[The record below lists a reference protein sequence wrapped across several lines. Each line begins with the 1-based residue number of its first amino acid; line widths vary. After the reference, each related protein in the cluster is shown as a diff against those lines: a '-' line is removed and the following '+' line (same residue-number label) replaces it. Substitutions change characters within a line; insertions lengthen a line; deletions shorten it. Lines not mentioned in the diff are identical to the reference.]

1 VTLDDYAG
9 FIARHPFVVLI
20 VSLLVTTVIAYGAGY
35 VETVNQGQSD
45 ILPDSL
51 PSVAAFD
58 TISKEFSSESG
69 TSYTILLEAQPSSS
83 NSTEIRD
90 LRDPRALRFT
100 STVTNDISSFD
111 NVRSVNSLTSL
122 LDDIPSS
129 KRQVKE
135 RLSTLGQSRWS
146 GYLTDDYTAS
156 QIQIQSRETNTG
168 VDLADRIRL
177 AVESNDKPAGIN
189 VVYTGQP
196 YIDEAFQEQ
205 SGQTMA
211 LTGLVAVIG
220 VFAVVIYMFRSLTYG
235 LTALSTLIF
244 GVIAGYGIFGWLGL
258 NMSPGTSGAITM
270 GIGVAIDFGIQPI
283 ARYLEERQGLDMESA
298 LQETM
303 TGVITPMTI
312 GLLAANIGFL
322 SLNVGRVTFLS
333 DLGSLLTFTT
343 TMAYVA
349 AFTVT
354 PAILIIYDIYF
365 TDDNGYFSLAV
376 LLNNEVNQ

>member
-1 VTLDDYAG
+1 MTLRAYAR
-9 FIARHPFVVLI
+9 FIAQHPAKVLV
-20 VSLLVTTVIAYGAGY
+20 VSLLITAALTYGAGF
-35 VETVNQGQSD
+35 VETVNQDQGD

-69 TSYTILLEAQPSSS
+69 TSYTILLETQPSTV

-90 LRDPRALRFT
+90 LRDPRALRFIR
-100 STVTNDISSFD
+100 TVTNDIASFD
-111 NVRSVNSLTSL
+111 NVRSANSLTSL
-122 LDDIPSS
+122 FDDIPAD
-129 KRQVKE
+129 KRGVKD
-135 RLSTLGQSRWS
+135 RLTTLGESRWS
-146 GYLTDDYTAS
+146 GYLTEDYTAT
-156 QIQIQSRETNTG
+156 QIQIQSRDTDTG
-168 VDLADRIRL
+168 SDLADRIRL
-177 AVESNDKPAGIN
+177 AVQSNDQPAGVN
-189 VVYTGQP
+189 AVYTGQP

-211 LTGLVAVIG
+211 LTGLVAIIG

-235 LTALSTLIF
+235 FTALSTLIF
-244 GVIAGYGIFGWLGL
+244 GVLTGYGIFGWLGL

-283 ARYLEERQGLDMESA
+283 ARYLEEREEFRAPKA
-298 LQETM
+298 LEETM
-303 TGVITPMTI
+303 TGVVTPMTI

-349 AFTVT
+349 AFTIT
-354 PAILIIYDIYF
+354 PAILILYDYYF

-376 LLNNEVNQ
+376 LLNDEVNQ

>member
-1 VTLDDYAG
+1 MTLRAYAR
-9 FIARHPFVVLI
+9 FIAQHPAKVLV
-20 VSLLVTTVIAYGAGY
+20 VSLLITAALTYGAGF
-35 VETVNQGQSD
+35 VETVNQDQGD

-69 TSYTILLEAQPSSS
+69 TSYTILLETQPSTV

-90 LRDPRALRFT
+90 LRDPRALRFIR
-100 STVTNDISSFD
+100 TVTNDIASFD
-111 NVRSVNSLTSL
+111 NVRSANSLTSL
-122 LDDIPSS
+122 FDDIPAD
-129 KRQVKE
+129 KRGVKD
-135 RLSTLGQSRWS
+135 RLTTLGESRWS
-146 GYLTDDYTAS
+146 GYLTEDYTAT
-156 QIQIQSRETNTG
+156 QIQIQSRDTDTG
-168 VDLADRIRL
+168 SELADRIRL
-177 AVESNDKPAGIN
+177 AVQSNDQPAGVN
-189 VVYTGQP
+189 AVYTGQP

-211 LTGLVAVIG
+211 LTGLVAIIG

-235 LTALSTLIF
+235 FTALSTLIF
-244 GVIAGYGIFGWLGL
+244 GVLTGYGIFGWLGL

-283 ARYLEERQGLDMESA
+283 ARYLEEREEFRAPKA
-298 LQETM
+298 LEETM
-303 TGVITPMTI
+303 TGVVTPMTI

-349 AFTVT
+349 AFTIT
-354 PAILIIYDIYF
+354 PAILILYDYYF

-376 LLNNEVNQ
+376 LLNDEVNQ